1 MSSVAAEPA
10 GAIYRIR
17 IRRPQAHNALDED
30 VIEGLHAALDGAEA
44 SRDARVI
51 VLESEGKSFCAGADL
66 AYMRRQSDA
75 PADENERSALRL
87 AHLYAKIDASGKP
100 VLARVQGAAMGGGVG
115 LVAASDIA
123 IASPRAV
130 FALTEVRLG
139 LVAAVISPHVLA
151 KIGPSRARELILTA
165 RRLGAAEAREIG
177 LIHRIAA
184 DDRDESLDIA
194 VDEAAREV
202 LRGGPEAMAR
212 VKRILREV
220 PRLRGNELLDY
231 TARELA
237 DARAG
242 AEGKAGTQAF
252 LDKMDPPW
260 APKTKI

>member
-1 MSSVAAEPA
+1 VSSVAAEPA
-10 GAIYRIR
+10 GALYRIR

-75 PADENERSALRL
+75 PPDENARSALRL
-87 AHLYAKIDASGKP
+87 ALLYERIDVSGKP
-100 VLARVQGAAMGGGVG
+100 VLARIQGAAMGGGVG

-165 RRLGAAEAREIG
+165 RRFGAAEAREIG

-202 LRGGPEAMAR
+202 LRGGPEAIAR

-252 LDKMDPPW
+252 LDKKDPPW
-260 APKTKI
+260 APKTKG